1 MRPLVSAAVFGLV
14 PIPPMP
20 DTGPNN
26 DEDRRMTAEN
36 ANAPQ
41 FLWLSVPVAERMAT
55 KDELAR
61 IRDELEDTR
70 K

>member
-1 MRPLVSAAVFGLV
+1 MKPLVSAAVFGLV

-20 DTGPNN
+20 DTGPNS
-26 DEDRRMTAEN
+26 DEDRRMTAED
-36 ANAPQ
+36 ADAPQ
-41 FLWLSVPVAERMAT
+41 FLWLPAPVAERMAT
-55 KDELAR
+55 KDEFAR

>member
-1 MRPLVSAAVFGLV
+1 
-14 PIPPMP
+14 MP

-55 KDELAR
+55 KDELAS

>member
-1 MRPLVSAAVFGLV
+1 MKPLVSAAVFGLV

-55 KDELAR
+55 KDELAS